1 MAHGQGGA
9 KDIEDLL
16 FRGPEVCFPK
26 TQLQGAKGDRLA
38 VGKTPS
44 CCLLQGGHGL
54 KGFLDW
60 GGEVT
65 FLPPS
70 PQAADEVRFVMSL
83 QLCFCTAPPSLPSA
97 RPTGLPSLPP
107 LSSPCWRVTH
117 SALVQQP
124 RLSEQSCFPRC
135 ISFPPDLCL
144 SIWVNAFHIWV

>member
-26 TQLQGAKGDRLA
+26 TQLQGAKGDGLA

-65 FLPPS
+65 FLPLS
-70 PQAADEVRFVMSL
+70 PQAAAEVRLVMSL

-97 RPTGLPSLPP
+97 RPTGLPLPP
-107 LSSPCWRVTH
+107 SLVLPLLAGDSLCSCATAQALGAELFSSVHQLP
-117 SALVQQP
+117 S
-124 RLSEQSCFPRC
+124 
-135 ISFPPDLCL
+135 
-144 SIWVNAFHIWV
+144 

>member
-70 PQAADEVRFVMSL
+70 PQAADEVRLVMSL
-83 QLCFCTAPPSLPSA
+83 QLCFCTAPPSLPPVRQSHRA
-97 RPTGLPSLPP
+97 PLPPSLVLPLLAGDSLCSCATAPALGAELFSSVHQLPS
-107 LSSPCWRVTH
+107 
-117 SALVQQP
+117 
-124 RLSEQSCFPRC
+124 
-135 ISFPPDLCL
+135 
-144 SIWVNAFHIWV
+144 